1 MPAMGGPA
9 LARKLKPVRPGLKVM
24 FMSGYADATPGDRD
38 VLDEPTLFLQKPF
51 ALERA
56 RATRSA
62 KRSISQRVA
71 DADGRKRRERPSD
84 QIANAPRYFQCQGS
98 QRGAAR

>member
-1 MPAMGGPA
+1 MVLTFLPLWLSTILLVVLPTLLAMGGPA

-51 ALERA
+51 ALSVLVDKVREA
-56 RATRSA
+56 LD
-62 KRSISQRVA
+62 QPRVA
-71 DADGRKRRERPSD
+71 S
-84 QIANAPRYFQCQGS
+84 
-98 QRGAAR
+98 